1 MLLFMFPF
9 GVLICIWDRKSIADS
24 MRLFNDYIIKMQHAD
39 FDNSHKMDRIDTM
52 FYENGYK
59 ITRRDTATLVAEKKH
74 FNIGIF
80 FVLAFTIRSH
90 FCSPRRCCIIYFDPR
105 NVLKAS
111 SASR

>member
-59 ITRRDTATLVAEKKH
+59 ITRRVQLRSSQKKS
-74 FNIGIF
+74 IS
-80 FVLAFTIRSH
+80 TS
-90 FCSPRRCCIIYFDPR
+90 
-105 NVLKAS
+105 AS
-111 SASR
+111 SLF